1 MNFLKLI
8 RYQNLLMLA
17 FMQLVFFYG
26 FLVLQNISLGLKDWQ
41 FILLVLSTVLIAAA
55 GYVINNIFDQETDNF
70 NKPKNVIVGKSIS
83 ETNAYYSYVALNV
96 TGVAIGFYLSNVIGK
111 PGFASLFILIA
122 ATLYFYAS
130 SLKQMLLIGNIT
142 VALLLSFSVL
152 IIGVFNLYPIVNIEN
167 QSVLA
172 NLFSILIDYS
182 VFAFM
187 INFIR
192 EIVKDIED
200 ISGDYN
206 QGMNT
211 LPIFIGKQKTAKIVF
226 VLSFIPL
233 FSILYYIK
241 TYLFPLVYVCL
252 YMLVFVVAPLL
263 FFMVKIWT
271 AESQKQFHNL
281 SSLLKWILF
290 FGILSILIISWNRK
304 LL

>member
-1 MNFLKLI
+1 
-8 RYQNLLMLA
+8 
-17 FMQLVFFYG
+17 MQLVFFYG

-70 NKPKNVIVGKSIS
+70 NKPKNVIVDKSIS
-83 ETNAYYSYVALNV
+83 ETNAYYSYVVLNV

-122 ATLYFYAS
+122 AALYFYAS

-281 SSLLKWILF
+281 STLLKWILF

>member
-1 MNFLKLI
+1 
-8 RYQNLLMLA
+8 
-17 FMQLVFFYG
+17 MQLVFFYG

-211 LPIFIGKQKTAKIVF
+211 LPIFIGKQKTAKLVF

>member
-1 MNFLKLI
+1 
-8 RYQNLLMLA
+8 
-17 FMQLVFFYG
+17 MQLVFFYG
-26 FLVLQNISLGLKDWQ
+26 FLDLQNISLGLKDWQ

-55 GYVINNIFDQETDNF
+55 GYVINNIFDQETDNY
-70 NKPKNVIVGKSIS
+70 NKPKNVVVGKTIS
-83 ETNAYYSYVALNV
+83 ETNAYYIYIALNF
-96 TGVAIGFYLSNVIGK
+96 TGVAIGFYLSNVICK
-111 PGFASLFILIA
+111 PGFASLFILIT

-130 SLKQMLLIGNIT
+130 SLKQMLLIGNII

-167 QSVLA
+167 QSILA

-211 LPIFIGKQKTAKIVF
+211 LPIFIGKQKTTKIVF

-281 SSLLKWILF
+281 STLLKWILF

>member
-1 MNFLKLI
+1 
-8 RYQNLLMLA
+8 
-17 FMQLVFFYG
+17 MQLVFFYG
-26 FLVLQNISLGLKDWQ
+26 FLVLQNIPLGLKDWQ

-55 GYVINNIFDQETDNF
+55 GYVINNIFDQETDNY
-70 NKPKNVIVGKSIS
+70 NKPKDVIVGKSIS

-96 TGVAIGFYLSNVIGK
+96 TGVAIGFYLSNAIGK

-122 ATLYFYAS
+122 ATLYFYAT
-130 SLKQMLLIGNIT
+130 SLKQMLLIGNII

-152 IIGVFNLYPIVNIEN
+152 IIGIFNLYPIVNVEN
-167 QSVLA
+167 QSILA
-172 NLFSILIDYS
+172 NLFSILVDYS

-271 AESQKQFHNL
+271 AESQKQFHSL
-281 SSLLKWILF
+281 STLLKWILF

>member
-1 MNFLKLI
+1 
-8 RYQNLLMLA
+8 
-17 FMQLVFFYG
+17 MQLVFFYG
-26 FLVLQNISLGLKDWQ
+26 FLALQNISLGLKDWQ

-96 TGVAIGFYLSNVIGK
+96 AGVAIGFYLSNVIGK

-130 SLKQMLLIGNIT
+130 SLKQMLLIGNII

-211 LPIFIGKQKTAKIVF
+211 LPIFIGKQKTAKKVF

-241 TYLFPLVYVCL
+241 NYLFPLVYVCL

>member
-1 MNFLKLI
+1 
-8 RYQNLLMLA
+8 MLA

-26 FLVLQNISLGLKDWQ
+26 FLALQNISLGLKDWQ

-96 TGVAIGFYLSNVIGK
+96 AGVAIGFYLSNVIGK

-130 SLKQMLLIGNIT
+130 SLKQMLLIGNII

-211 LPIFIGKQKTAKIVF
+211 LPIFIGKQKTTKIVF

-281 SSLLKWILF
+281 STLLKWILF

>member
-1 MNFLKLI
+1 
-8 RYQNLLMLA
+8 
-17 FMQLVFFYG
+17 MQLVFFYG

-83 ETNAYYSYVALNV
+83 ETNAYYRYVALNV

-122 ATLYFYAS
+122 AALYFYAS

-211 LPIFIGKQKTAKIVF
+211 LPIFIGKQKTTKIVF

-271 AESQKQFHNL
+271 AESQKQFYNL
-281 SSLLKWILF
+281 STLLKWILF

>member
-1 MNFLKLI
+1 
-8 RYQNLLMLA
+8 MLA

-26 FLVLQNISLGLKDWQ
+26 FLVLQNIPLGLKDWQ
-41 FILLVLSTVLIAAA
+41 FLLLVLSTVLIAAA
-55 GYVINNIFDQETDNF
+55 GYVINNIFDQETDNY
-70 NKPKNVIVGKSIS
+70 NKPKDVIVGKNIS
-83 ETNAYYSYVALNV
+83 EKNAYYSYVALNV

-122 ATLYFYAS
+122 ATLYFYAT
-130 SLKQMLLIGNIT
+130 SLKQMLLIGNII

-167 QSVLA
+167 QSILA

-182 VFAFM
+182 VFAFI
-187 INFIR
+187 INFII
-192 EIVKDIED
+192 EIVKDIKD

-211 LPIFIGKQKTAKIVF
+211 LPIFIGKQKTTKIVF

-241 TYLFPLVYVCL
+241 IYLFPLVYVCI
-252 YMLVFVVAPLL
+252 YMIVFVVAPLL

-281 SSLLKWILF
+281 STLLKWILF

>member
-1 MNFLKLI
+1 
-8 RYQNLLMLA
+8 MLA

>member
-1 MNFLKLI
+1 
-8 RYQNLLMLA
+8 MLA

-70 NKPKNVIVGKSIS
+70 NKPKNVIVDKSIS
-83 ETNAYYSYVALNV
+83 ETNAYYSYVVLNV

-122 ATLYFYAS
+122 AALYFYAS

-281 SSLLKWILF
+281 STLLKWILF

>member
-1 MNFLKLI
+1 
-8 RYQNLLMLA
+8 
-17 FMQLVFFYG
+17 MQLVFFYG
-26 FLVLQNISLGLKDWQ
+26 FLVLQNIPLGLKDWQ

-55 GYVINNIFDQETDNF
+55 GYVINNIFDQETDNY
-70 NKPKNVIVGKSIS
+70 NNPKNVIVGKSIS

-96 TGVAIGFYLSNVIGK
+96 TGVAIGFYLSNTIGK

-122 ATLYFYAS
+122 ATLYFYAT
-130 SLKQMLLIGNIT
+130 SLKQMLLIGNII

-152 IIGVFNLYPIVNIEN
+152 IIGVFNLYPIVNVEN
-167 QSVLA
+167 QSILS
-172 NLFSILIDYS
+172 NLFSILVDYS
-182 VFAFM
+182 VFSFM

-200 ISGDYN
+200 MSGDYN

-211 LPIFIGKQKTAKIVF
+211 LPIFIGKQKTTKIVF
-226 VLSFIPL
+226 TLSFIPL

-241 TYLFPLVYVCL
+241 IYLFPLVYVCI
-252 YMLVFVVAPLL
+252 YMIVFVVAPLL

-281 SSLLKWILF
+281 STLLKWILF

>member
-1 MNFLKLI
+1 
-8 RYQNLLMLA
+8 
-17 FMQLVFFYG
+17 MQLVFFYG

-70 NKPKNVIVGKSIS
+70 NKPKNVIVGKRIS

>member
-1 MNFLKLI
+1 
-8 RYQNLLMLA
+8 
-17 FMQLVFFYG
+17 MQLVFFYG
-26 FLVLQNISLGLKDWQ
+26 FLVLQNIPLGLKDWQ

-55 GYVINNIFDQETDNF
+55 GYVINNIFDQETDNY
-70 NKPKNVIVGKSIS
+70 NKPKDVIVGKSIS

-96 TGVAIGFYLSNVIGK
+96 TGVAIGFYLSNAIGK

-122 ATLYFYAS
+122 ATLYFYAT
-130 SLKQMLLIGNIT
+130 SLKQMLLIGNII

-152 IIGVFNLYPIVNIEN
+152 IIGIFNLYPIVNVEN
-167 QSVLA
+167 QSILA
-172 NLFSILIDYS
+172 NLFSILVDYS

-226 VLSFIPL
+226 ALSFIPL

-241 TYLFPLVYVCL
+241 IYLFPLVYVCL
-252 YMLVFVVAPLL
+252 YMIVFVVAPLL

-271 AESQKQFHNL
+271 AESQKQFHSL
-281 SSLLKWILF
+281 STLLKWILF

>member
-1 MNFLKLI
+1 
-8 RYQNLLMLA
+8 MLA

-26 FLVLQNISLGLKDWQ
+26 FLVLQNIPLGLKDWQ
-41 FILLVLSTVLIAAA
+41 FLLLVLSTVLIAAA
-55 GYVINNIFDQETDNF
+55 GYVINNIFDQETDNY
-70 NKPKNVIVGKSIS
+70 NKPKDVIVGKNIS
-83 ETNAYYSYVALNV
+83 EKNAYYSYVALNV

-122 ATLYFYAS
+122 ATLYFYAT
-130 SLKQMLLIGNIT
+130 SLKQMLLIGNII

-167 QSVLA
+167 QSILA

-211 LPIFIGKQKTAKIVF
+211 LPIFIGKQKTTKIVF

-241 TYLFPLVYVCL
+241 IYLFPLVYVCI
-252 YMLVFVVAPLL
+252 YMIVFVVAPLL

-281 SSLLKWILF
+281 STLLKWILF

>member
-1 MNFLKLI
+1 
-8 RYQNLLMLA
+8 MLA
-17 FMQLVFFYG
+17 FMQLVFFYW
-26 FLVLQNISLGLKDWQ
+26 FLVLQNIPLGLKDWQ

-55 GYVINNIFDQETDNF
+55 GYVINNIFDQETDNY
-70 NKPKNVIVGKSIS
+70 NKPKDVIVGKNIS
-83 ETNAYYSYVALNV
+83 EKNAYYSYVALNV

-122 ATLYFYAS
+122 ATLYFYAT
-130 SLKQMLLIGNIT
+130 SLKQMLLIGNII

-167 QSVLA
+167 QSILA

-211 LPIFIGKQKTAKIVF
+211 LPIFIGKQKTTKIVF

-241 TYLFPLVYVCL
+241 IYLFPLVYVCI
-252 YMLVFVVAPLL
+252 YMIVFVVAPLL

-281 SSLLKWILF
+281 STLLKWILF

>member
-1 MNFLKLI
+1 
-8 RYQNLLMLA
+8 
-17 FMQLVFFYG
+17 MQLVFFYG
-26 FLVLQNISLGLKDWQ
+26 FLVLQNIPLGLKDWQ

-55 GYVINNIFDQETDNF
+55 GYVINNIFDQETDNY
-70 NKPKNVIVGKSIS
+70 NKPKDVIVGKNIS
-83 ETNAYYSYVALNV
+83 EKNAYYSYVALNV

-122 ATLYFYAS
+122 ATLYFYAT
-130 SLKQMLLIGNIT
+130 SLKQMLLIGNII

-167 QSVLA
+167 QSILA

-241 TYLFPLVYVCL
+241 TYLFPLVYVCI

-281 SSLLKWILF
+281 STLLKWILF

>member
-1 MNFLKLI
+1 
-8 RYQNLLMLA
+8 
-17 FMQLVFFYG
+17 MQLVFFYG
-26 FLVLQNISLGLKDWQ
+26 FLALQNISLGLKDWQ

-70 NKPKNVIVGKSIS
+70 NKPKNVIVGKSIT

-96 TGVAIGFYLSNVIGK
+96 AGVAIGFYLSNVIGK

-130 SLKQMLLIGNIT
+130 SLKQMLLIGNII

-211 LPIFIGKQKTAKIVF
+211 LPIFIGKQKITKIVF

-241 TYLFPLVYVCL
+241 TYLFPLVYVCI
-252 YMLVFVVAPLL
+252 YMIVFVVAPLL

-271 AESQKQFHNL
+271 AESQKQFYNL
-281 SSLLKWILF
+281 STLLKWILF